1 MREETMTL
9 AVAKGIII
17 AAVVLSGLFFAIAG
31 LVSKRQHDEATP
43 FLILG
48 AISLIGMIALFL
60 L

>member
-1 MREETMTL
+1 MTL